1 MPIGKC
7 RMCLHEKRLVRSHLM
22 PAALYDYCRTGSHR
36 PVRVG
41 SGFVM
46 PTDRQT
52 QDYLLCEDCENV
64 LNTGGEKW
72 ILGKLATWERTF
84 PLYDL
89 LTKVPPIVDEV
100 GEAVY
105 LAGENPEIEVE
116 KITHFALGLFWKAS
130 VYSWRGDTTDV
141 RIDLGPY
148 SDEIRR
154 WLRGQNAFPK
164 YLYLT
169 VVVEK
174 PQKAQITINSPY
186 EGVRQRWRQHFVHVP
201 GVLFM
206 MTLGKAVDDSMRAL
220 SILNAGNPI
229 NISDNLTEKFEKL
242 MVETLRSSRK
252 TQAYVRAK
260 GKAAAER
267 KEQS

>member
-1 MPIGKC
+1 
-7 RMCLHEKRLVRSHLM
+7 M
-22 PAALYDYCRTGSHR
+22 PAALYDYCRKGGHR
-36 PVRVG
+36 PIKFG
-41 SGFVM
+41 AGFVM

-52 QDYLLCEDCENV
+52 QDYLLCEDCEDV
-64 LNTGGEKW
+64 LNNGGERW

-89 LTKVPPIVDEV
+89 LTKVPPLFDEV

-105 LAGENPEIEVE
+105 LAAQNPEIEVE

-130 VYSWRGDTTDV
+130 VHSWRGNTTDP

-148 SDEIRR
+148 SEDIRH

-174 PQKAQITINSPY
+174 PHKAQITMNEPY
-186 EGVRQRWRQHFVHVP
+186 EGRRQGWRTHFVHVP

-206 MTLGKAVDDSMRAL
+206 MALGKAVDDSVRAL
-220 SILNAGNPI
+220 SILNVGNPI
-229 NISDNLTEKFEKL
+229 NLSDGLTEKFEKL
-242 MVETLRSSRK
+242 MVETLRNSHK
-252 TQAYVRAK
+252 TQA
-260 GKAAAER
+260 
-267 KEQS
+267 